1 MPHYINGYQVLVLSN
16 GLLAQL
22 APADQVALMRKAEL
36 IQLKVGE
43 VLPSEQA
50 SASKIYF
57 PLRGSIAL
65 YVGRHDHAISD
76 GLAIG
81 LIGAEGA
88 VGLQAALGF
97 GAGRFQLL
105 VQSPGEAYV
114 VNGADAE
121 RLVQRRSQLLLI
133 FSRYLWSVYENIATL
148 ASQANAQDI
157 KARLACWIL
166 LSASRCGADPLVL
179 THAQIAKML
188 GVRRAS
194 ISIAAKELKVM
205 RYINYSR
212 GRIEILN
219 DTALEALVKI

>member
-1 MPHYINGYQVLVLSN
+1 M
-16 GLLAQL
+16 
-22 APADQVALMRKAEL
+22 
-36 IQLKVGE
+36 
-43 VLPSEQA
+43 
-50 SASKIYF
+50 
-57 PLRGSIAL
+57 
-65 YVGRHDHAISD
+65 
-76 GLAIG
+76 
-81 LIGAEGA
+81 
-88 VGLQAALGF
+88 
-97 GAGRFQLL
+97 
-105 VQSPGEAYV
+105 

-157 KARLACWIL
+157 KARLAYWIL